1 MRGFFGLTS
10 SGCLFTLLVA
20 FMPASVSHAH
30 HSFAPYDINNA
41 IEITGVAEEFP
52 WRRPH
57 PIITIVDDQDVRWE
71 IEVPTRAW
79 TRAEIPQ
86 DAIKAGDKV
95 RIRGFPARNG
105 SSKMALSG
113 FEVHGT
119 YHTVRDTINQES
131 ARLAAEAIENGESI
145 ESAMEKY
152 DKPTER
158 REPRP
163 ESQEDPESQEE

>member
-52 WRRPH
+52 WRPPH

-71 IEVPTRAW
+71 FEVPTRA
-79 TRAEIPQ
+79 
-86 DAIKAGDKV
+86 
-95 RIRGFPARNG
+95 
-105 SSKMALSG
+105 
-113 FEVHGT
+113 
-119 YHTVRDTINQES
+119 
-131 ARLAAEAIENGESI
+131 
-145 ESAMEKY
+145 
-152 DKPTER
+152 
-158 REPRP
+158 
-163 ESQEDPESQEE
+163 